1 MSCIMRVRWRMS
13 CHESLVLCSKRWSGS
28 SDRSCSTGDAGL
40 RFPSFRRLAL
50 ESSVCE
56 RWMETLICTGWDP
69 VIPAMWLWYPQTSSN
84 SLPQN
89 CKCAS
94 RATAWIHTICSERRT
109 GRKHFRPSLSLFW
122 TVFNPRS
129 EPDLIRQMSVSNP
142 DSQSVSDQ
150 TFCCE
155 RSETWSRFK
164 VDQDYRLTW
173 FDEAA
178 IGSCQTVCS
187 LFLLL

>member
-1 MSCIMRVRWRMS
+1 MSSVMRVRWSLS
-13 CHESLVLCSKRWSGS
+13 CHKSLVLCWSGS
-28 SDRSCSTGDAGL
+28 SDWSWSTGDSGL

-56 RWMETLICTGWDP
+56 RWMETLILAGRDP
-69 VIPAMWLWYPQTSSN
+69 VILAMWLWYPQTSSN

-94 RATAWIHTICSERRT
+94 ARIHTICSERV
-109 GRKHFRPSLSLFW
+109 HLCLSW
-122 TVFNPRS
+122 TMFNPQS

-150 TFCCE
+150 TFCWE
-155 RSETWSRFK
+155 IWDGK
-164 VDQDYRLTW
+164 QV
-173 FDEAA
+173 
-178 IGSCQTVCS
+178 
-187 LFLLL
+187 